1 MNVHLLPF
9 ESAIANFIY
18 SEWYLNWY
26 QKKVPYQH
34 KSEMSIHRPTGFKN
48 GAICTKN

>member
-1 MNVHLLPF
+1 MNVQLLPF

-18 SEWYLNWY
+18 PERYLNWY
-26 QKKVPYQH
+26 QKKVLHQH
-34 KSEMSIHRPTGFKN
+34 KSEMSIHRPAAFKN